1 MNEKVI
7 IIGAGGHA
15 KVVADTVRKNGDE
28 VIGFLDDKC
37 DKRGEGFCHSTILG
51 AVSEY
56 GRFADEASFIVAV
69 GDGLARKRISET
81 VNAKWYT
88 AIHPSAI
95 IADGVKIGEGSFVSA
110 GAIVNP
116 DTEVGKH
123 TIINTGSIVE
133 HDCKIGDFTHIAPSA
148 TVCGGTSVGELCWIG
163 AGATVING
171 ITVCNGV
178 TVGAG
183 ATVVKN
189 VTERG
194 IYVGVPAGKLEK

>member
-15 KVVADTVRKNGDE
+15 KVVADTIRKNGDE
-28 VIGFLDDKC
+28 VLGFLDDKC
-37 DKRGEGFCHSTILG
+37 ERRGESFGGATVLG

-56 GRFADEASFIVAV
+56 GKFADEASFIVAV
-69 GDGLARKRISET
+69 GDGLVRKKISET
-81 VNAKWYT
+81 VKAKWYT

-133 HDCKIGDFTHIAPSA
+133 HDCSVGDYTHISPSA
-148 TVCGGTSVGELCWIG
+148 TVCGSTSIGELCWIG

-171 ITVCNGV
+171 IAVCDGV

-194 IYVGVPAGKLEK
+194 IYVGVPARKLDK